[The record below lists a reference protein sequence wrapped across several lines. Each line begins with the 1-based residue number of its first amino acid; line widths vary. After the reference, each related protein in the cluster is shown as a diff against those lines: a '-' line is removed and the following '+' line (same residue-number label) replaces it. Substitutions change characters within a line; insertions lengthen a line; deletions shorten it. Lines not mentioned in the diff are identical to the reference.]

1 MEPSQDG
8 AAEASAVT
16 GLAQRPA
23 ELPVAGVDPCKLYSR
38 AALRELRISQ
48 RPRAGSAA
56 GAKTCTL
63 SQQRAKPMYDLLV
76 TAYPDTGV
84 ETWISGRMARP
95 DAMTAEPFTVD
106 GFPAVRIAPSKK
118 PPGECEVAVGV
129 AQGQAVHVRFGT
141 PFRDEFD
148 NAKACELAARAA
160 AAAVS
165 ALREKE

>member
-1 MEPSQDG
+1 MEQPPEG
-8 AAEASAVT
+8 AAEASAVA

-23 ELPVAGVDPCKLYSR
+23 ELPVAGTDPCKLYSR
-38 AALRELRISQ
+38 AALTELQVSQ

-63 SQQRAKPMYDLLV
+63 SQQRVEPMYDLLV
-76 TAYPDTGV
+76 TTYPDAGV

-95 DAMTAEPFTVD
+95 DAMTAEPFTVE
-106 GFPAVRIAPSKK
+106 GFPAVRVAPSEK

-141 PFRDEFD
+141 AFRDDFD
-148 NAKACELAARAA
+148 NDNACELAARAA